1 MIMEKLF
8 LRNVIDD
15 YEIDYCLYADTYE
28 MDNNPAKP
36 SPGSLTDEYI
46 IIRGKDIRLVDA
58 FKEEIITEEYFL
70 DTLKRRGITLKKS
83 ILKEAI
89 ISILQ

>member
-1 MIMEKLF
+1 MKGL
-8 LRNVIDD
+8 N
-15 YEIDYCLYADTYE
+15 LYAQIEDLEIEYRVVADFFE
-28 MDNNPAKP
+28 KDQIPERQ

-58 FKEEIITEEYFL
+58 LKDEIITEEYFL